1 MAGLLATSYAILIN
15 GLVLLGM
22 AFILSLAFPW
32 LRTRSDWQRTIILS
46 VAFGAM
52 IIVTMMNAYP
62 MGPGIIGDFRNV
74 VIVVAA
80 IVGGPVPALVTTAVA
95 AVYRT
100 YLGGESATALF
111 GFAIVVTLSIGFA
124 RMKLAKTTRNLVM
137 FGVVMATANAWV
149 PVAVLLFSTIPPEQ
163 AVRISALFFSYTVF
177 VDPLGI
183 VVIFRLLEREQR
195 RARDEAELRTLN
207 AALALQAERQQ
218 GVFESS
224 GVAIAWADLGTGR
237 IIRANPQYVEFTGYS
252 EAELTSKRFDDLAIP
267 EEREI
272 DSAAIKALEAG
283 TLTFVTDEKRYVR
296 RDGRVMW
303 ALRTLTVVKEGG
315 AARSAF
321 VTLQDITARKQAR
334 EDIAYLAAHD
344 SLTGLFNRLV
354 FHSELAEAIVHRQA
368 DKFVV
373 ALFLDLDDFKVINDT
388 LGHPTGD
395 AVLVEMA
402 SRLRA
407 TVAKGDIVA
416 RLGGNEFAVLCR
428 AATTEAE
435 VRALALR
442 LYERVTQ
449 PYATDGDPV
458 KADVSIGIS
467 LGPLNGEDA
476 DALVKTAD
484 IALHAAK
491 AAGSGTPYL
500 FFQSEMEERLVDR
513 EELKIDLTA
522 ALANNELEIEYQPSV
537 DLRTGA
543 VTSFEALLRW
553 RHPLKGMMP
562 PAEFIPLAEETGLI
576 VPIGDWV
583 LYQACREAMRWPA
596 HISVAV
602 NVSSAQ
608 FSGRLFAPRVAK
620 ALARSGLD
628 PRRLELEIT
637 ETLLLS
643 GSDETQRSLRD
654 LRQLGL
660 KIALDDFG
668 TGYSSLGYLQ
678 QFPFDRIKI
687 DRSFV
692 IELATRQASRTLVRA
707 VIELGHSLNMR
718 ITAEGIETLEQLD
731 LVSSKGCDEAQGFLF
746 SQSVPPHEVPALIAR
761 IEASNKTPIGATG

>member
-1 MAGLLATSYAILIN
+1 MSRLL
-15 GLVLLGM
+15 
-22 AFILSLAFPW
+22 W
-32 LRTRSDWQRTIILS
+32 RRS
-46 VAFGAM
+46 
-52 IIVTMMNAYP
+52 
-62 MGPGIIGDFRNV
+62 IGS
-74 VIVVAA
+74 ISAA
-80 IVGGPVPALVTTAVA
+80 S
-95 AVYRT
+95 
-100 YLGGESATALF
+100 SATALF
-111 GFAIVVTLSIGFA
+111 GLAGVVALSIGFA
-124 RMKLAKTTRNLVM
+124 RMKIAKTTRNLAL
-137 FGVVMATANAWV
+137 FGVVMATANAWLPV
-149 PVAVLLFSTIPPEQ
+149 PVLLFSTIPPED

-177 VDPLGI
+177 VDPIGI
-183 VVIFRLLEREQR
+183 VVIFRLLERERR
-195 RARDEAELRTLN
+195 RAEEEAELRTLN
-207 AALALQAERQQ
+207 ATLSIQAAREQ

-237 IIRANPQYVEFTGYS
+237 IIRANPQYIKFTGYS
-252 EAELTSKRFDDLAIP
+252 EAELTSKRFDDMAIP

-272 DSAAIKALEAG
+272 DSAAIRALKSGA
-283 TLTFVTDEKRYVR
+283 LTFVTDEKRYLR
-296 RDGRVMW
+296 KDGKVMW
-303 ALRTLTVVKEGG
+303 ALRTLTAVKEGG
-315 AARSAF
+315 APRAAF

-334 EDIAYLAAHD
+334 EEIAYLAAHD

-368 DKFVV
+368 DEMV
-373 ALFLDLDDFKVINDT
+373 ATLFLDLDDFKVINDT

-395 AVLVEMA
+395 AILVEMA
-402 SRLRA
+402 GRLRA
-407 TVAKGDIVA
+407 TVDDGDIVA
-416 RLGGNEFAVLCR
+416 RLGGNEFAVLHRR
-428 AATTEAE
+428 AANEAE
-435 VRALALR
+435 VRALAER
-442 LYERVTQ
+442 LYDRITQ
-449 PYATDGDPV
+449 PYPIGDDPV

-467 LGPLNGEDA
+467 LGPRDGEDA
-476 DALVKTAD
+476 DALIKTAD
-484 IALHAAK
+484 IALHADK
-491 AAGSGTPYL
+491 AAGSDSPYL
-500 FFQSEMEERLVDR
+500 FFEFEMEERLVAR

-562 PAEFIPLAEETGLI
+562 PSDFIPLAEETGLI

-583 LYQACREAMRWPA
+583 LYQACREATHWPA
-596 HISVAV
+596 HVSVAV

-643 GSDETQRSLRD
+643 GTDETQRNLRD

-692 IELATRQASRTLVRA
+692 SELATRPASRTLVRA

-731 LVSSKGCDEAQGFLF
+731 LVSSKGCDEVQGFLF
-746 SQSVPPHEVPALIAR
+746 SQSVPPREVLALIER
-761 IEASNKTPIGATG
+761 IEASNKTPIGAAV

>member
-1 MAGLLATSYAILIN
+1 MAELLATSYAVLID

-22 AFILSLAFPW
+22 AFVLSLAFPW
-32 LRTRSDWQRTIILS
+32 LRTRPNGQRTIVLS
-46 VAFGAM
+46 IAFSAM
-52 IIVTMMNAYP
+52 VVGTMMNAYP
-62 MGPGIIGDFRNV
+62 MGPGIIGDLRIV
-74 VIVVAA
+74 VIAVAA
-80 IVGGPVPALVTTAVA
+80 IVGGPVPALVTAAVA
-95 AVYRT
+95 AAYRIH
-100 YLGGESATALF
+100 LGGESAAAVF
-111 GFAIVVTLSIGFA
+111 GIAVVAGLAIGFA
-124 RMKLAKTTRNLVM
+124 RMKLAKTPWNLAL
-137 FGVVMATANAWV
+137 FGVVLAAANASL
-149 PVAVLLFSTIPPEQ
+149 PIAALLFSTVSPEE
-163 AVRISALFFSYTVF
+163 ALRFGALFFSSTVF
-177 VDPLGI
+177 VFPLGI
-183 VVIFRLLEREQR
+183 VVIGGLLEREQR
-195 RARDEAELRTLN
+195 RARNEAELRTLN
-207 AALALQAERQQ
+207 ASLSFQAAREQ

-224 GVAIAWADLGTGR
+224 GVAIAWVDLATGR
-237 IIRANPQYVEFTGYS
+237 LTRANPQYAKFTGYS
-252 EAELTSKRFDDLAIP
+252 EAELTNKRFDELSVP
-267 EEREI
+267 EERES
-272 DSAAIKALEAG
+272 DVTSIKSLEAG
-283 TLTFVTDEKRYVR
+283 ELTFVTDERRYVR
-296 RDGRVMW
+296 KDGKVMW
-303 ALRTLTVVKEGG
+303 ALRTLTAVKEGG
-315 AARSAF
+315 APSTVF

-334 EDIAYLAAHD
+334 EEIAYLAEHD
-344 SLTGLFNRLV
+344 SLTGLFNQLV
-354 FHSELAEAIVHRQA
+354 LHIELADAITHRGP
-368 DKFVV
+368 DKIV
-373 ALFLDLDDFKVINDT
+373 AVLFLDLDDFKLINDT

-428 AATTEAE
+428 AATTEAD
-435 VRALALR
+435 VRALAER
-442 LYERVTQ
+442 LYDRVTQ
-449 PYATDGDPV
+449 PYATDGGPV
-458 KADVSIGIS
+458 KADASIGIS
-467 LGPLNGEDA
+467 LGPRDGEDA

-491 AAGSGTPYL
+491 AAGSDSPYL
-500 FFQSEMEERLVDR
+500 FFQSEMEERLVAR
-513 EELKIDLTA
+513 EELKVDLTA

-553 RHPLKGMMP
+553 RHPLKGMMAP
-562 PAEFIPLAEETGLI
+562 SEFIPLAEETGLI

-583 LYQACREAMRWPA
+583 LYRACREATRWPV
-596 HISVAV
+596 HVSVAV

-643 GSDETQRSLRD
+643 GSDETQHNLRD

-692 IELATRQASRTLVRA
+692 SELATRQASRTLVRA

-718 ITAEGIETLEQLD
+718 ITAEGVETDEQLD
-731 LVSSKGCDEAQGFLF
+731 RVSAKGCDEAQGFLF
-746 SQSVPPHEVPALIAR
+746 SKSVPPHEVPALIAR
-761 IEASNKTPIGATG
+761 IEASDKLAIGAAG

>member
-1 MAGLLATSYAILIN
+1 MAA
-15 GLVLLGM
+15 
-22 AFILSLAFPW
+22 
-32 LRTRSDWQRTIILS
+32 
-46 VAFGAM
+46 
-52 IIVTMMNAYP
+52 
-62 MGPGIIGDFRNV
+62 
-74 VIVVAA
+74 
-80 IVGGPVPALVTTAVA
+80 
-95 AVYRT
+95 
-100 YLGGESATALF
+100 
-111 GFAIVVTLSIGFA
+111 
-124 RMKLAKTTRNLVM
+124 
-137 FGVVMATANAWV
+137 ANASL
-149 PVAVLLFSTIPPEQ
+149 PIFALLFSTVSPED
-163 AVRISALFFSYTVF
+163 AVRISALFFSYSVF
-177 VDPLGI
+177 IFPLGI
-183 VVIFRLLEREQR
+183 VVIGGLLEREQR

-207 AALALQAERQQ
+207 ASLSLQAAREQ

-224 GVAIAWADLGTGR
+224 GVAIAWADLRTGR
-237 IIRANPQYVEFTGYS
+237 IIRANPQYIKFTGYS

-272 DSAAIKALEAG
+272 DSAAIKALGSGA
-283 TLTFVTDEKRYVR
+283 LTFVTDEKRYVR
-296 RDGRVMW
+296 KDGKVMW
-303 ALRTLTVVKEGG
+303 ALRTLTAVKEGG
-315 AARSAF
+315 APRSVF

-334 EDIAYLAAHD
+334 EEIAYLATHD

-354 FHSELAEAIVHRQA
+354 LHSELAEAIVHRQA
-368 DKFVV
+368 DEIV
-373 ALFLDLDDFKVINDT
+373 ATLFLDLDDFKVINDT

-395 AVLVEMA
+395 AILVEMA

-416 RLGGNEFAVLCR
+416 RLGGNEFAVLHR
-428 AATTEAE
+428 AAASEAE
-435 VRALALR
+435 VRAFAVR
-442 LYERVTQ
+442 LYERITQ

-458 KADVSIGIS
+458 KANVSIGIS
-467 LGPLNGEDA
+467 LGPRNGEDA

-484 IALHAAK
+484 IALHADK
-491 AAGSGTPYL
+491 AAGSDSPYL
-500 FFQSEMEERLVDR
+500 FFESEMEERLVAS
-513 EELKIDLTA
+513 EELKVDLTA

-562 PAEFIPLAEETGLI
+562 PADFIPLAEETGLI

-583 LYQACREAMRWPA
+583 LYQACREAMHWPA
-596 HISVAV
+596 HVSVAV

-637 ETLLLS
+637 ETLLLR
-643 GSDETQRSLRD
+643 GSDETQHNLRD

-692 IELATRQASRTLVRA
+692 SELATRPASRTLVRA

-718 ITAEGIETLEQLD
+718 ITAEGVETLEQLD
-731 LVSSKGCDEAQGFLF
+731 LVSSKDCDEAQGFLF
-746 SQSVPPHEVPALIAR
+746 SQSVPPHEVLALIAR
-761 IEASNKTPIGATG
+761 IEASNKSPMGATG